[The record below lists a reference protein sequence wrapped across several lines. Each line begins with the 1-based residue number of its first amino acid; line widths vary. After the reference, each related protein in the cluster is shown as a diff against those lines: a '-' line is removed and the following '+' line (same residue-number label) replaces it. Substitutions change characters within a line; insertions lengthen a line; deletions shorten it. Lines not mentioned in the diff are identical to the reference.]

1 MEETKAGNELSM
13 EDLMGQLGNTSEYN
27 ELKKKVSK
35 IEKSKTKVSAALPK
49 AQREKIERK
58 VAYEDSKHDISL
70 WNGIVFKNREKTEL
84 TFEDAAP
91 DKLRLTATDLATKF
105 QPTTDMEKEID
116 VVRAETICF
125 R

>member
-1 MEETKAGNELSM
+1 M
-13 EDLMGQLGNTSEYN
+13 
-27 ELKKKVSK
+27 
-35 IEKSKTKVSAALPK
+35 
-49 AQREKIERK
+49 
-58 VAYEDSKHDISL
+58 
-70 WNGIVFKNREKTEL
+70 FKNREKTEL

-91 DKLRLTATDLATKF
+91 DKLRLTATDLATKV

>member
-1 MEETKAGNELSM
+1 M
-13 EDLMGQLGNTSEYN
+13 
-27 ELKKKVSK
+27 V
-35 IEKSKTKVSAALPK
+35 
-49 AQREKIERK
+49 
-58 VAYEDSKHDISL
+58 
-70 WNGIVFKNREKTEL
+70 KNREKTEL